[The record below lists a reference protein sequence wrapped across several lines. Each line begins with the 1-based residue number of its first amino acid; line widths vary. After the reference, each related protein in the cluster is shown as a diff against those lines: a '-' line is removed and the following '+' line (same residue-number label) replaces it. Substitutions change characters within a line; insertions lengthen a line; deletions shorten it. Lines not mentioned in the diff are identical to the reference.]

1 MITDAPDDKQQ
12 PESNEP
18 AEVDEERREG
28 WKDEAGGRATT
39 DSENKPKDEKPPADG
54 RERPAQSGDQDSE
67 GKVSEKEEKEA
78 RSE

>member
-1 MITDAPDDKQQ
+1 MTETPKPGDKQQ

-39 DSENKPKDEKPPADG
+39 GSEKG
-54 RERPAQSGDQDSE
+54 TT
-67 GKVSEKEEKEA
+67 EKEEDEA

>member
-1 MITDAPDDKQQ
+1 MTETPKPEDKQQ

-28 WKDEAGGRATT
+28 WKEEAGGRATT
-39 DSENKPKDEKPPADG
+39 GSK
-54 RERPAQSGDQDSE
+54 
-67 GKVSEKEEKEA
+67 KEESEA